1 MATVRRELTTW
12 AVPEAVWDAIRD
24 VGALHTRLVPG
35 FVTNTVLD
43 GNARIVTFANGLTVR
58 EPIVTIDARERRLV
72 WSSEGGI
79 TTHYNAS
86 VQASAEGE
94 RTRVVWIADFL
105 PDSAAP
111 RIAAAMDAGIRAMQ
125 TALDALVADE
135 LMLF

>member
-1 MATVRRELTTW
+1 MATVRRELTTR
-12 AVPEAVWDAIRD
+12 AAPEAVWDAIRD

-58 EPIVTIDARERRLV
+58 EPIVTIEARERRLV

-105 PDSAAP
+105 PESAAS
-111 RIAAAMDAGIRAMQ
+111 RIAAAMDAGIKAMQ